1 LLIRRKNIG
10 RIYLWAV
17 PGLTYDK
24 HAISVMRYPHQPF
37 LVRIWE
43 LRRNLNAYD
52 AAYIALAEAL
62 RAPLVTCDRALASAP
77 GHRAIVEVI
86 A

>member
-1 LLIRRKNIG
+1 
-10 RIYLWAV
+10 
-17 PGLTYDK
+17 
-24 HAISVMRYPHQPF
+24 MRYPHQPF

-62 RAPLVTCDRALASAP
+62 RAP